1 MQGLPSLNFNAG
13 DITRGVSAGI
23 RGAESKTRRKLVE
36 ERNTREQG
44 SYDTAQAG
52 IKAQRMI
59 SILKAGSAEEA
70 AILNS
75 VHNPGT
81 RIKWQGENVE
91 MRNADGTIVSGPKSH
106 LITMQKMIMAGGDPK
121 DAYQYAVDNGVLI
134 SNPQQEAEQAK
145 TLEGLLAQSISE
157 LPPEQRTPENIMAMM
172 GQIEALQSRSG
183 KPPLTFEGALTSR
196 LGPEATQEDIL
207 NLSRELNDTKPVNT
221 IEAVLA
227 RKSQNQ
233 GPQGPIESAAALTSA
248 KKTAEVTAKKTAEAK
263 FDVGKTIDAAE
274 QSINIIQQA
283 IDHPGRE
290 TATGASGTIDPR
302 NYMPGTDATNFRVVL
317 DQIKG
322 KAFLQAF
329 QNLKGGGQ
337 ITEAEGQKATEA
349 MARLNTKQ
357 SDDAFLKSLQELMN
371 IVQTGVL
378 RARQQASGLEPAVVE
393 VGTIEAGYKYIGGD
407 PGDPNSWEKVQK

>member
-1 MQGLPSLNFNAG
+1 
-13 DITRGVSAGI
+13 
-23 RGAESKTRRKLVE
+23 
-36 ERNTREQG
+36 
-44 SYDTAQAG
+44 
-52 IKAQRMI
+52 
-59 SILKAGSAEEA
+59 
-70 AILNS
+70 
-75 VHNPGT
+75 
-81 RIKWQGENVE
+81 
-91 MRNADGTIVSGPKSH
+91 
-106 LITMQKMIMAGGDPK
+106 
-121 DAYQYAVDNGVLI
+121 
-134 SNPQQEAEQAK
+134 
-145 TLEGLLAQSISE
+145 
-157 LPPEQRTPENIMAMM
+157 
-172 GQIEALQSRSG
+172 
-183 KPPLTFEGALTSR
+183 
-196 LGPEATQEDIL
+196 
-207 NLSRELNDTKPVNT
+207 
-221 IEAVLA
+221 
-227 RKSQNQ
+227 
-233 GPQGPIESAAALTSA
+233 LTSA
-248 KKTAEVTAKKTAEAK
+248 KKTAEVTAGKTAEAK
-263 FDVGKTIDAAE
+263 FDVGKAVDAAE

-302 NYMPGTDATNFRVVL
+302 NYLPGTDATNFKVVL

-329 QNLKGGGQ
+329 QSLKGGGQ